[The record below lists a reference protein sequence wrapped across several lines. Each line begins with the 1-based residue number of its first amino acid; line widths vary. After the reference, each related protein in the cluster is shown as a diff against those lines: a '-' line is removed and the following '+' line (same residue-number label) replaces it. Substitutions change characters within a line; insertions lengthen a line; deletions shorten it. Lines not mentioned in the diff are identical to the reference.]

1 MPYAKVNGLD
11 LYYYDDD
18 FTLPWEPAETILL
31 NHYGGGDSTLY
42 NRWIPILAQHYRV
55 IRWDRPGYGR
65 SEKPGFGYR
74 LTPESFVA
82 DIVGFMDTLGLE
94 KVHYVADKVAGAAG
108 IALAASY
115 PERVSTL
122 TLAVCF
128 LSGKRVRQGFFDGAE
143 NVLAK
148 GSWIAAY
155 ESQSGN
161 KELDAPTSPL
171 QDLYYRKCQANIPAH
186 VQAAAYRCVA
196 DPSFD
201 VEPLL
206 TSVRAPTLLLSPEE
220 ETPLVTKA
228 EQDLIANSIP
238 SCERRMLPGSTM
250 HFPFTDAEWCAEQV
264 HSFIQQQKAAAKAR

>member
-1 MPYAKVNGLD
+1 MPGVTVNGYELF
-11 LYYYDDD
+11 YYDDD
-18 FTLPWEPAETILL
+18 FTDPWQPAETILF
-31 NHYGGGDSTLY
+31 NHYGGGDSSLY

-65 SEKPGFGYR
+65 SEKPTFGYR
-74 LTPESFVA
+74 LTPASFV
-82 DIVGFMDTLGLE
+82 DDVVGFMDALGLE

-115 PERVSTL
+115 PERVKTL

-128 LSGKRVRQGFFDGAE
+128 LSGKRVRQGFLDAAE
-143 NVLAK
+143 NVVRK

-155 ESQSGN
+155 ENQPSGMSI
-161 KELDAPTSPL
+161 EDAANPL
-171 QDLYYRKCQANIPAH
+171 QDLYYRKVQANIPAH

-206 TSVRAPTLLLSPEE
+206 KDVKAPTLLLSPDE

-228 EQDLIANSIP
+228 EQALIVSEIP
-238 SCERRMLPGSTM
+238 HCEQRVLPGSTM
-250 HFPFTDAEWCAEQV
+250 HFPFTDAQWCAEQV
-264 HSFIQQQKAAAKAR
+264 HAFIQDQIKETSAH